1 MSNPQLESLRFDER
15 GLIPAIIQDA
25 ETGTVLMLAYMNPES
40 LTLTLETGQTHFWSR
55 SRNKIW
61 HKGETS
67 ANVQDV
73 ISVKYDCDSD
83 ALLVSVNQ
91 HGGAC
96 HTGEYSCFFNQL
108 QKLHPAGPNLGGVL
122 GKLAGVI
129 RRRKAELPE
138 GSYTA
143 KLFKGGVDRILKKV
157 GEETGEVI
165 IAAKNHS
172 KQEITWEVAD
182 LFYHTLVLLEQEN
195 VSLFD
200 IASELD
206 RRSMKL

>member
-1 MSNPQLESLRFDER
+1 MRNPPMESLRFDER

-25 ETGTVLMLAYMNPES
+25 ETGTVLMLAYMNRES

-55 SRNKIW
+55 SRNMIW

-73 ISVKYDCDSD
+73 LSVKYDCDSD

-96 HTGEYSCFFNQL
+96 HTGEHSCFFNSL
-108 QKLHPAGPNLGGVL
+108 RELRPASPNLGGIL

-129 RRRKAELPE
+129 RRRKVELPE
-138 GSYTA
+138 GSYNA
-143 KLFKGGVDRILKKV
+143 KLFKGGLDRILKKV

-182 LFYHTLVLLEQEN
+182 LLYHTLVLLEQEN
-195 VSLFD
+195 VALSD
-200 IASELD
+200 IAGELE
-206 RRSMKL
+206 RRSAKI